1 MILAFLALAWLL
13 GIAAASFTGAD
24 PAATLATAGL
34 LGVVSFAIRPR
45 WTTLALIAAA
55 SALVFAAGWRYESTV
70 SQPSPIAR
78 FNCEDKSPDPCE
90 TVRLRAVVTDEPDE
104 QGSSLRYRLSV
115 RESFASGRWRPDSGG
130 VLMRAP
136 LFPRYEYGDLLE
148 IKGELEQ
155 PPKFDDF
162 DYRGYLFRHGI
173 DSLSD
178 YPKVRLLDHSH
189 GNPLRAALIDVRSA
203 LTDSLSNI
211 LPDPEAT
218 LATGILFGARSQ
230 IPRDLNEDMQATGTS
245 HLVAVSGQNVVLLAA
260 LIIGALAW
268 VIGRRPAAW
277 TSLAGIVLYAALVG
291 GQPSVVRAAIMGG
304 LYVIAIAVGRR
315 NTAFVAIALAAAV
328 MTAFNPQIAHDVSFQ
343 LSFAATLGL
352 ILLAPTLAGAFENLV
367 SRFPAIAE
375 FPLTRMLIDVATMTL
390 AATAFTLPIIAIN
403 FHQVSLAA
411 PFANLFA
418 VPAFV
423 AVAATSGLAAVA
435 GLVLPGDAAFLSWL
449 AWPSAAYL
457 IAVVRLFADLPVASV
472 ELRGVDVGHAVV
484 YYALLGAAILWLS
497 RRPLQRIEPAP
508 PAATPRIPRLLP
520 AGGLPLLLALA
531 SGLLWLAAA
540 APKDGRL
547 TVTFLD
553 VGQGDSILIEGP
565 DGHRILVDGGPSG
578 ETITAALGRQLPF
591 YDRRLDLVLLTH
603 PQRDHIGGLTAVLDE
618 YDVARVLSSPIE
630 ADTAAYRAWSR
641 ALSSQ
646 GIPELAAQRG
656 HTIDLGDGAHLS
668 VLNAGQERTADADNL
683 NDSSVVVRLTMGD
696 VSFLLTGDISEDA
709 ETALIRTGTDLD
721 ATVLKIAHH
730 GSNTSTSP
738 AFLRRTTPL
747 VDVIS
752 VGANNRFGH
761 PTADTLARLAG
772 DLVLRTDQNGD
783 ITLSTD
789 GHHLWV
795 RTQRPISDAASLRE
809 AP

>member
-189 GNPLRAALIDVRSA
+189 GNPLRAALI
-203 LTDSLSNI
+203 
-211 LPDPEAT
+211 
-218 LATGILFGARSQ
+218 
-230 IPRDLNEDMQATGTS
+230 
-245 HLVAVSGQNVVLLAA
+245 
-260 LIIGALAW
+260 IGALAW

-315 NTAFVAIALAAAV
+315 NIAFVAIALAAAV

-508 PAATPRIPRLLP
+508 SAATPRIPRLLP
-520 AGGLPLLLALA
+520 AGGLALLLALA

-668 VLNAGQERTADADNL
+668 VLNAGQERTADADDL